1 MRKRIIHDISASSL
15 QVIISQL
22 AGLILFFVTSSYLS
36 KSVFGQLNWA
46 LAVLLVSFAVLGFGI
61 DQITVRKIAAG
72 EDASSYLRIYLFH
85 VLLTGILFL
94 ALLSSVSLISGNG
107 YARWNLLL
115 FLAIGQFFTFL
126 SLPFKQI
133 ANGKED
139 FRALLFMSAGANLIK
154 VTGIFLLALLHAI
167 TLDSFVLLY
176 VLAAAAE
183 LLISIFAARHFL
195 NLRAGITWDRRRYSR
210 LIRESLP
217 QLGVILCSA
226 GIARF
231 DWIFLGIIST
241 APVVA
246 EYSFAY
252 RAFEVSSLP
261 LLVLAPLLL
270 PRITRWFAG
279 SDNTPLRGRRKAGLF
294 LLARFEM
301 ILAWGCALVLN
312 MIWAPLVDWLTGNR
326 YGAVNS
332 AIFLL
337 LSCSLP
343 FLYINNLL
351 WCIHFALGRMKFIF
365 FVFMITLLI
374 TSAGDLILI
383 PFFQGKGAAIAY
395 LSAIVVQTIQ
405 FIHHR
410 GKDRMVTGMARLWQP
425 LLLCGASALISGWLA
440 IHLHE
445 GTVLRLLAAMGAYL
459 VLLFASGQ
467 LRVHD
472 WVTCKRMIYA

>member
-1 MRKRIIHDISASSL
+1 MRKRVIHDISASSL

-46 LAVLLVSFAVLGFGI
+46 LAVLLVSFAILGFGI
-61 DQITVRKIAAG
+61 DQITVRKVAGG
-72 EDASSYLRIYLFH
+72 EDAAYYLRIYLFH
-85 VLLTGILFL
+85 VLLAGIFFL
-94 ALLSSVSLISGNG
+94 VLLSLACLFAGGGNP
-107 YARWNLLL
+107 RWNLLL

-126 SLPFKQI
+126 SLPFKQV
-133 ANGKED
+133 ANGKEE
-139 FRALLFMSAGANLIK
+139 FRTLLFMSAGANLIK
-154 VTGIFLLALLHAI
+154 VAGIFLLALLHAI
-167 TLDSFVLLY
+167 TLDSFVGLY
-176 VLAAAAE
+176 VLASAAE
-183 LLISIFAARHFL
+183 LLISIFAGRRFL
-195 NLRAGITWDRRRYSR
+195 NLRPGITWDRLRYFR

-241 APVVA
+241 APILA

-252 RAFEVSSLP
+252 RAFELSSLP

-270 PRITRWFAG
+270 PRITRWLAG
-279 SDNTPLRGRRKAGLF
+279 PGGAHPRDRHIEDIF

-301 ILAWGCALVLN
+301 VLAWGCFLVLN
-312 MIWAPLVDWLTGNR
+312 ILWAPLVDWLTGNR
-326 YGAVNS
+326 YGAVNGM
-332 AIFLL
+332 IFFL

-351 WCIHFALGRMKFIF
+351 WSIHFALGRMKYIF

-383 PFFQGKGAAIAY
+383 PFFQGKGAAIVY

-410 GKDRMVTGMARLWQP
+410 GKDRTVTGLVRLWQP
-425 LLLCGASALISGWLA
+425 LLLCGASALLSGWLA
-440 IHLHE
+440 NHLH
-445 GTVLRLLAAMGAYL
+445 GGPGLQAGVAVGAYL
-459 VLLFASGQ
+459 ILLFACRQ
-467 LRVHD
+467 LRFHD